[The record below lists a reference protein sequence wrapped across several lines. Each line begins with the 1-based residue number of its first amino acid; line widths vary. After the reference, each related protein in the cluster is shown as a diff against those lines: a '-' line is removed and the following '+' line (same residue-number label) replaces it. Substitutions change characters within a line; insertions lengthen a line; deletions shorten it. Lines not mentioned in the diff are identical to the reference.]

1 MNYPINVQIK
11 ISRNLINNYLNNYD
25 NYLDRIL
32 NISLDDQENNE
43 PQKNL
48 IGKEENTENLV
59 IKDSNFLNVCSESSK
74 LKCAI
79 CGLCVLDGGLCVLDG
94 GLCVL
99 DGGLSGSEN
108 VIELNCG
115 HIFHKGC
122 IYEWLRYGDS
132 CPLCRVKQ
140 SVCVLE
146 GDGGCP
152 CSCPSLPPSQSLPP
166 SECVELCSVSVPVSS
181 SQVSSSQVSS
191 SQVSSSQ
198 VSSSQVSSS
207 QVSIPVSS
215 SSSGLSSSDI
225 SVSSPGFS
233 SCELS
238 NNFSSISLG
247 GSPPPEPV
255 NGNMII
261 IRLPNRCIYRRRFNN
276 KDRVGDLLNF
286 IKKIWREDNIDLS
299 NIKLRNRNG
308 LLCDYNHSLEEE
320 GIVNGTTL
328 SVVKR

>member
-1 MNYPINVQIK
+1 M
-11 ISRNLINNYLNNYD
+11 
-25 NYLDRIL
+25 
-32 NISLDDQENNE
+32 
-43 PQKNL
+43 
-48 IGKEENTENLV
+48 
-59 IKDSNFLNVCSESSK
+59 
-74 LKCAI
+74 
-79 CGLCVLDGGLCVLDG
+79 
-94 GLCVL
+94 
-99 DGGLSGSEN
+99 
-108 VIELNCG
+108 
-115 HIFHKGC
+115 
-122 IYEWLRYGDS
+122 
-132 CPLCRVKQ
+132 
-140 SVCVLE
+140 
-146 GDGGCP
+146 
-152 CSCPSLPPSQSLPP
+152 
-166 SECVELCSVSVPVSS
+166 
-181 SQVSSSQVSS
+181 
-191 SQVSSSQ
+191 
-198 VSSSQVSSS
+198 
-207 QVSIPVSS
+207 
-215 SSSGLSSSDI
+215 
-225 SVSSPGFS
+225 SSPGFS